1 MEFKNK
7 VYVTKDR
14 YLFQKR
20 VEINNPII
28 IDDIKNAIPL
38 PLMKDY
44 TYLLI
49 SDTLDKTIFNLD
61 VPIIQYMKSCDIVHE
76 DIIYLKDFDE
86 KSLFNSLVKKSDEE
100 FAKSV
105 LRNKID
111 TMDIDNELYKYRMCN
126 KYKKEY
132 RYLNV
137 FDFCND
143 VMKGAV
149 KYIPKFNVMLVSSVL
164 FNKGN
169 ELVKEECLKAEHL
182 IREGILVDNQLEYL
196 VLRVRKA
203 MREK

>member
-49 SDTLDKTIFNLD
+49 SDTLDKIIFNLG

-105 LRNKID
+105 LNNKID

-126 KYKKEY
+126 KYRKEY

-143 VMKGAV
+143 VIKGIV

-169 ELVKEECLKAEHL
+169 ELVKEECLKVEHL